1 MLAVEKNVEIKKFGK
16 NKFSF
21 KQSENQS
28 FRIFNSEK
36 FWKTPSVPYDTELKS
51 VLLCEL
57 RSANI
62 LKIRKVSYL
71 IYL

>member
-1 MLAVEKNVEIKKFGK
+1 MLKLKNLEKINLALNNLRTKVLEYLIPKWLM
-16 NKFSF
+16 
-21 KQSENQS
+21 
-28 FRIFNSEK
+28 

-62 LKIRKVSYL
+62 
-71 IYL
+71 